1 MDLNKN
7 IGLLLNSHGEKLAAF
22 VISEEENPLV
32 SARALFTK
40 FYAGDLEFSE
50 ELWES
55 GARR

>member
-1 MDLNKN
+1 MDM
-7 IGLLLNSHGEKLAAF
+7 AAF